1 MVSRSH
7 PMNIRNNYYKVWMCV
22 WTPEDR
28 ECALST
34 AFMKVLEGF
43 DKMLVNEAHG
53 LAVADKE
60 AGKVDFGEDGFGV
73 FRHKQSR
80 NEILRKEG
88 YDMVSIVLED
98 LCTETCYN
106 QGDIYCANVEA
117 VSEGREDEPR
127 WLPEHRR
134 ERLHALRPTLLM
146 GDMCASHP
154 LKEWMISKM
163 SENMRKQVLISV
175 CLEVCMSAAGLAKTQ
190 VEAMFELRNLK
201 RKERGLPPLKPGEF
215 EEDDEIMEKSDFEA
229 YQERTLIGGREAM
242 RLMKE
247 GSQSVPGNRKPVDVG
262 EGLPAP
268 KPEPGVV
275 V

>member
-1 MVSRSH
+1 
-7 PMNIRNNYYKVWMCV
+7 VW
-22 WTPEDR
+22 
-28 ECALST
+28 
-34 AFMKVLEGF
+34 
-43 DKMLVNEAHG
+43 
-53 LAVADKE
+53 
-60 AGKVDFGEDGFGV
+60 
-73 FRHKQSR
+73 Q
-80 NEILRKEG
+80 
-88 YDMVSIVLED
+88 
-98 LCTETCYN
+98 
-106 QGDIYCANVEA
+106 
-117 VSEGREDEPR
+117 
-127 WLPEHRR
+127 
-134 ERLHALRPTLLM
+134 LHALRPTLLM